1 MFDIF
6 LDMPPKGGIFFFSKN
21 PFLVVYLKFHSEN
34 GSRFEI
40 LFKLITIILHDV
52 RLIIKDM

>member
-6 LDMPPKGGIFFFSKN
+6 LDMPPKGGIFFSKN
-21 PFLVVYLKFHSEN
+21 PFLVVYLKLHSEN